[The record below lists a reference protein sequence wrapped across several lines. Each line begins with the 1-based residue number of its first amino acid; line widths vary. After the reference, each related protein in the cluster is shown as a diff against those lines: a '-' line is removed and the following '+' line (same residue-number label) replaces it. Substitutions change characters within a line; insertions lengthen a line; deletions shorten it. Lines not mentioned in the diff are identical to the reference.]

1 MTSKTRIKLMMD
13 MSTSDKA
20 TIDKNSSIII
30 PKTILKNDIRQ
41 PNPSVSSNDVLIN
54 LF

>member
-1 MTSKTRIKLMMD
+1 MMD

-20 TIDKNSSIII
+20 SIDKNSSIVVS
-30 PKTILKNDIRQ
+30 KTILKNDIRQ
-41 PNPSVSSNDVLIN
+41 PNPSVSSNDVLTN